1 MNTDSELYD
10 PDEVLPRNSPLLQ
23 PLRPTLRPPTPSP
36 PPITSPQSVSSA
48 SSFGD
53 KRPRPRMP
61 RPTLGDAIL
70 IGYLDNHR
78 QNEIAIQASVNG
90 LPYEPDSP
98 ADTDLLDDTGSLN
111 SAVSP
116 GGQRSGGDNDKG
128 GGAYASSRM
137 SVDPPGLEGLGGFD
151 LKSLAAGALAAV
163 TDAQPQALA
172 ATETK
177 PPDTEAGT
185 GSKRPQPQPQPLPA
199 PPPVLKAPVIPVRSN
214 SFRDERPAAISSAPP
229 PVPPYGPI
237 SPRDQGASPAPL
249 RLDHHSPSN
258 SLTSAALSEGL
269 APLKLNSP
277 RFENNRPTLPSIR
290 STLRDL
296 NQLHNNAAAE
306 HERIRSATFP
316 RSPPATTPRLPSLG
330 GHGSPP
336 PLSPVDTFR
345 GPLSPSHSLVHPA
358 TSPPGAYGTYYGQM
372 NSHPRQSDYASSS
385 TATPGS
391 EQSASTP
398 GANNTNHNSIDRIG
412 SIPLEGV
419 THIGTYVC
427 TFSGCNAPPF
437 ATQYLLNSHANV
449 HSSARPHY
457 CPVAGCP
464 RSEGGKGFKR
474 KNEMIRH
481 GLVHDSPGYVCPFCP
496 DREHRYPRPDN
507 LQRHVRVHHVDKDKD
522 DPQLR
527 DVLSQ
532 RPDGPS
538 RGRRRRG
545 GPV

>member
-1 MNTDSELYD
+1 MNSELYD

-36 PPITSPQSVSSA
+36 PPITSPKSTSSA

-53 KRPRPRMP
+53 KKPRRMKP
-61 RPTLGDAIL
+61 RPTLGDGIL
-70 IGYLDNHR
+70 ISYLDNHR
-78 QNEIAIQASVNG
+78 QHDIAAFASAQG
-90 LPYEPDSP
+90 LPSEPESP
-98 ADTDLLDDTGSLN
+98 ATDLLDDTGSLN

-116 GGQRSGGDNDKG
+116 GGFGSGGDNDRG
-128 GGAYASSRM
+128 SRM
-137 SVDPPGLEGLGGFD
+137 SVDPPGLESLGGFD

-163 TDAQPQALA
+163 TGAQPKPFA

-177 PPDTEAGT
+177 PPGTENDGE
-185 GSKRPQPQPQPLPA
+185 SRPQ
-199 PPPVLKAPVIPVRSN
+199 PPPVLQAPVISNLSGSVRDVRPNPVSIPN
-214 SFRDERPAAISSAPP
+214 PP

-237 SPRDQGASPAPL
+237 SPREQGVSPAPH

-258 SLTSAALSEGL
+258 SITSATLSEGL
-269 APLKLNSP
+269 APLQLNSP
-277 RFENNRPTLPSIR
+277 RFENTLPSIR
-290 STLRDL
+290 STFGDI
-296 NQLHNNAAAE
+296 NQLGSD
-306 HERIRSATFP
+306 RIRSATFP
-316 RSPPATTPRLPSLG
+316 QSPPAITPRLASFGDHRSPP
-330 GHGSPP
+330 PP
-336 PLSPVDTFR
+336 SPVDFR
-345 GPLSPSHSLVHPA
+345 GPLSPGHPLGHPVA
-358 TSPPGAYGTYYGQM
+358 SPPGTYGAYYGPR

-391 EQSASTP
+391 EQSGSTP
-398 GANNTNHNSIDRIG
+398 GANNNNHNTMDRIG

-427 TFSGCNAPPF
+427 TFNGCNAPPF

-457 CPVAGCP
+457 CPVEGCP

-496 DREHRYPRPDN
+496 DREHKYPRPDN

-545 GPV
+545 GP

>member
-36 PPITSPQSVSSA
+36 PPITSPKSTSSV

-53 KRPRPRMP
+53 KKPHRRMRP
-61 RPTLGDAIL
+61 RPTLGDGIL
-70 IGYLDNHR
+70 ISYLDNHR
-78 QNEIAIQASVNG
+78 QHDIAAFASAQG
-90 LPYEPDSP
+90 LPSEPESP
-98 ADTDLLDDTGSLN
+98 ADTDLIDDSGSLN

-116 GGQRSGGDNDKG
+116 GENRSDGDNEKG
-128 GGAYASSRM
+128 GGTTTSSRM
-137 SVDPPGLEGLGGFD
+137 SVDPPGLESLGGFD
-151 LKSLAAGALAAV
+151 LKSLAADALAAV
-163 TDAQPQALA
+163 TGAQLEPSEA
-172 ATETK
+172 AETKLPGTETDVG
-177 PPDTEAGT
+177 PR
-185 GSKRPQPQPQPLPA
+185 RPQPPPA
-199 PPPVLKAPVIPVRSN
+199 SPPVLKAPIIPALSS
-214 SFRDERPAAISSAPP
+214 SFRDGRPGPVAVSAGPL
-229 PVPPYGPI
+229 VPPYGPI
-237 SPRDQGASPAPL
+237 SPREQGASPVPL

-258 SLTSAALSEGL
+258 SITSTALSEGL
-269 APLKLNSP
+269 APLNINSP
-277 RFENNRPTLPSIR
+277 RFENNTQTLPSIR
-290 STLRDL
+290 STFGDI
-296 NQLHNNAAAE
+296 NQLRNNIAAE

-316 RSPPATTPRLPSLG
+316 RSPPATTPRLPSIG

-336 PLSPVDTFR
+336 PLSP
-345 GPLSPSHSLVHPA
+345 
-358 TSPPGAYGTYYGQM
+358 PPGTYGGYYGQNGQM
-372 NSHPRQSDYASSS
+372 NNHPRQSDYASSS

-398 GANNTNHNSIDRIG
+398 GATNANHHNMDRIG
-412 SIPLEGV
+412 SIPLEGL
-419 THIGTYVC
+419 TQIGTYVC
-427 TFSGCNAPPF
+427 TFSGCTAQPF

-457 CPVAGCP
+457 CPVAGCS

-481 GLVHDSPGYVCPFCP
+481 GLVHDSPGYVCPFCS
-496 DREHRYPRPDN
+496 DREHKYPRPDN
-507 LQRHVRVHHVDKDKD
+507 LQRHVRVHHIDKDKD

-545 GPV
+545 GPVL

>member
-36 PPITSPQSVSSA
+36 PPITSPKSTSSA

-53 KRPRPRMP
+53 KKPNRRMRP
-61 RPTLGDAIL
+61 RPTLGDGIL

-78 QNEIAIQASVNG
+78 QHDIAAFASAQG
-90 LPYEPDSP
+90 LPSEPESP
-98 ADTDLLDDTGSLN
+98 ADTDLIDDSGSLN

-116 GGQRSGGDNDKG
+116 GGHRFGGDNDKS
-128 GGAYASSRM
+128 GGAFASSRM
-137 SVDPPGLEGLGGFD
+137 SVDPPGLESLGAFD

-163 TDAQPQALA
+163 TDTQPKPPT

-177 PPDTEAGT
+177 LPDTEAGV
-185 GSKRPQPQPQPLPA
+185 GLRRLQPPPA
-199 PPPVLKAPVIPVRSN
+199 PPPVRKPPVIPARSN
-214 SFRDERPAAISSAPP
+214 SFRDERPAAISAPP

-237 SPRDQGASPAPL
+237 SPREQGASPAPL
-249 RLDHHSPSN
+249 RSDHHSPSN
-258 SLTSAALSEGL
+258 SITSAALSEGL

-277 RFENNRPTLPSIR
+277 RFENNGPTLPSIR
-290 STLRDL
+290 STLGDI
-296 NQLHNNAAAE
+296 NQLRNNAAAE
-306 HERIRSATFP
+306 HERLRSATFP
-316 RSPPATTPRLPSLG
+316 RSPPATTPRLHSIG

-336 PLSPVDTFR
+336 PLSPVDAFR
-345 GPLSPSHSLVHPA
+345 GPLSPGHSLGHPA
-358 TSPPGAYGTYYGQM
+358 ASPPGAYGPYYGQM

-398 GANNTNHNSIDRIG
+398 GANNTSHNTIDRIG

-427 TFSGCNAPPF
+427 TFSGCTAQPF

-496 DREHRYPRPDN
+496 DREHKYPRPDN

>member
-1 MNTDSELYD
+1 MNTDSDLYD

-36 PPITSPQSVSSA
+36 PPITSPQSISSA

-53 KRPRPRMP
+53 KKPRVRMP
-61 RPTLGDAIL
+61 RPTLGDGIL
-70 IGYLDNHR
+70 ISYLDNHR
-78 QNEIAIQASVNG
+78 QHDIALQASVNG
-90 LPYEPDSP
+90 LPCEPESP
-98 ADTDLLDDTGSLN
+98 ADTDLIDDTGSLN

-116 GGQRSGGDNDKG
+116 GGRQSGRDNDKG
-128 GGAYASSRM
+128 GGTYTSSRM
-137 SVDPPGLEGLGGFD
+137 SVDPPGLESLGGFD

-163 TDAQPQALA
+163 ITDAQPEAPT

-177 PPDTEAGT
+177 LPDTEAGS
-185 GSKRPQPQPQPLPA
+185 GLQRPQPPPA
-199 PPPVLKAPVIPVRSN
+199 PPAPPPPVLKAPVIPVRSN
-214 SFRDERPAAISSAPP
+214 SFRDERPAAISAPP

-237 SPRDQGASPAPL
+237 SPREQG
-249 RLDHHSPSN
+249 HHSPSN
-258 SLTSAALSEGL
+258 SITSATLSEGL
-269 APLKLNSP
+269 APLKLNSL
-277 RFENNRPTLPSIR
+277 RFENNGPTLPSIR
-290 STLRDL
+290 STFGDI
-296 NQLHNNAAAE
+296 NQLRNNVAAE
-306 HERIRSATFP
+306 HERMRSATFP

-336 PLSPVDTFR
+336 PLSPVDSFR

-358 TSPPGAYGTYYGQM
+358 ASPPGTYGGYYAQM
-372 NSHPRQSDYASSS
+372 GSHPRQSDYASSS

-398 GANNTNHNSIDRIG
+398 GANNSNHNSIDRIG

-427 TFSGCNAPPF
+427 KFSGCNAQPF

-496 DREHRYPRPDN
+496 DREHKYPRPDN

-522 DPQLR
+522 DPLLR

-545 GPV
+545 GPG